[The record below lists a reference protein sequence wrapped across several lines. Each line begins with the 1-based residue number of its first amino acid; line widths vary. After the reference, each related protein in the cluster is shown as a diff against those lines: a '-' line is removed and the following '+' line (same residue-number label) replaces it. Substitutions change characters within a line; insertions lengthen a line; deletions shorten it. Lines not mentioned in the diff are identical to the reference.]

1 MSQRYKNAD
10 KCRDT
15 IGILALKDKM
25 ESGDLQGFFIF
36 NTDRQD
42 GQDIL

>member
-25 ESGDLQGFFIF
+25 ESVDLQGFI
-36 NTDRQD
+36 
-42 GQDIL
+42 I